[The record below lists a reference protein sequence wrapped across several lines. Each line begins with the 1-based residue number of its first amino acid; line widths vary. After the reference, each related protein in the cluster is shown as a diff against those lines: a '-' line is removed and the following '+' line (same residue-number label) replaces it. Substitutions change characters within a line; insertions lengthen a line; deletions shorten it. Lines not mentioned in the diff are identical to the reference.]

1 MQKLC
6 PSAQPGMEGC
16 RVLGVVQRD
25 GATPVLTYLNEHLPA
40 TPGVLALAAPLK
52 PTEVFRLAAVC
63 AEHQCPHYDG
73 ADCRLATRVVQ
84 ILPASVDTLPPCIIR
99 KNCRWYT
106 QEGGAACKR
115 CPEITTVTYDLS
127 PQTRE
132 VSGLPPFREDSRD
145 FHSATGADRAP
156 DPRPLA
162 SA

>member
-25 GATPVLTYLNEHLPA
+25 GPTPVLTYLNEHLPA
-40 TPGVLALAAPLK
+40 TAGVLALAAPLK

-132 VSGLPPFREDSRD
+132 VSGLPAFRDLRSE
-145 FHSATGADRAP
+145 AGADLASA
-156 DPRPLA
+156 PRPLA
-162 SA
+162 QA